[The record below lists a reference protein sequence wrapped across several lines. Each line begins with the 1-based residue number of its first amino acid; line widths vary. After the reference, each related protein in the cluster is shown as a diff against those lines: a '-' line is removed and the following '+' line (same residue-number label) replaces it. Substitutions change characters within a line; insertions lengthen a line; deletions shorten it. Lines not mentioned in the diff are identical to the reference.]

1 MLHNPFR
8 TVPVKILTLFIWS
21 YQYTIGLLFPPS
33 CRYTP
38 TCSQY
43 AIDAL
48 NKYGVISGLYK
59 TGKRVLRCHPF
70 TTHSSYDPA

>member
-1 MLHNPFR
+1 MLFSPTRN
-8 TVPVKILTLFIWS
+8 VPVKILAALIWS
-21 YQYTIGLLFPPS
+21 YQHTLALLFPPS

-48 NKYGVISGLYK
+48 NKYGVITGLYK

-70 TTHSSYDPA
+70 TTDSGYDPA